1 MSYKHSRRENIGAP
15 LEMAL
20 SLTDASI
27 SAKLGAV
34 KLNVGSLQQQ
44 AEIELMLF

>member
-1 MSYKHSRRENIGAP
+1 MTLP
-15 LEMAL
+15 
-20 SLTDASI
+20 LTDDI
-27 SAKLGAV
+27 QSAKLGAV

>member
-1 MSYKHSRRENIGAP
+1 MGFKKCYGRE
-15 LEMAL
+15 
-20 SLTDASI
+20 SLTYEILFDI
-27 SAKLGAV
+27 LKKV